1 MSPPKRPSPF
11 RLRGLSYSVVRGPN
25 ADGEWYWRAR
35 DNEGRTVWTGWSKRV
50 ALLQRAPGAVSEPPS
65 LRTVAELVQRW
76 LEAREGDP
84 QLKPETLVS
93 YATRAK
99 GVLALVGEE
108 PLTELGPA
116 FMERLRDRL
125 VAAGL
130 TQRGVHAR
138 QRLVRAAARWA
149 AAEERLTHR
158 PLPVVRLRSAER
170 VNSDYTPTED
180 EALAAL
186 REMRGETALAATVLA
201 ITGARVS
208 EVVHLTRGDLDLY
221 GGWLRLRGKTGPRRF
236 PLVAELRTLLVDR
249 GRGGAKEPEPEHP
262 DAPLFRWPM
271 RAPEDAIRDQLAL
284 ACRRAGVP
292 RFTPHGLRRMVVNRI
307 LRAGADITAAA
318 ELMGHSPS
326 VMLSYYRRVSSDDR
340 AAGVAQAGLG
350 QPLAVAGAPM
360 SSGHRSRHS
369 RR

>member
-1 MSPPKRPSPF
+1 MTTTKRPSPL

-25 ADGEWYWRAR
+25 ADGDWYWRAR
-35 DNEGRTVWTGWSKRV
+35 DAEGRTVWTGWSSRA
-50 ALLQRAPGAVSEPPS
+50 ALLQSAPIETPEPSS
-65 LRTVAELVQRW
+65 LRTIADLITKWMET
-76 LEAREGDP
+76 RERDP

-93 YATRAK
+93 YAKRAK
-99 GVLALVGEE
+99 GVVAAVGGE
-108 PLTELGPA
+108 PLTDLGPA

-125 VAAGL
+125 IATGL
-130 TQRGVHAR
+130 TQRGVNAR
-138 QRLVRAAARWA
+138 QRLIRAAARWA
-149 AAEERLTHR
+149 AEEEILTHR

-170 VNSDYTPTED
+170 VNLDYTPSED

-186 REMRGETALAATVLA
+186 RRMSGETGLAATVLA

-208 EVVHLTRGDLDLY
+208 EVVTLKRGDLDLS
-221 GGWLRLRGKTGPRRF
+221 GGWLRLSGKTGPRRF
-236 PLVAELRTLLVDR
+236 PLIAELRALLADR
-249 GRGGAKEPEPEHP
+249 GSSTEEPPTPTDP
-262 DAPLFRWPM
+262 DTPLFRWLM
-271 RAPEDAIRDQLAL
+271 RVPDAAVRDQLAL

-326 VMLSYYRRVSSDDR
+326 VMLSYYRRVSNEDR

-350 QPLAVAGAPM
+350 QPLVMAGTKKKP
-360 SSGHRSRHS
+360 GHKPRH
-369 RR
+369 RRR

>member
-1 MSPPKRPSPF
+1 MTAPKRPSPI

-25 ADGEWYWRAR
+25 AEGDWYWRAR
-35 DNEGRTVWTGWSKRV
+35 DAEDRTVWTGWASRA
-50 ALLQRAPGAVSEPPS
+50 ALLQSAPGEAPEPPS
-65 LRTVAELVQRW
+65 LRTVADLLAQW
-76 LEAREGDP
+76 MEARERDP

-99 GVLALVGEE
+99 GVLAAVGDE
-108 PLTELGPA
+108 PLTDLGPA

-125 VAAGL
+125 IAAGL
-130 TQRGVHAR
+130 TQRGVNAR
-138 QRLVRAAARWA
+138 QRLIRSAARWA

-170 VNSDYTPTED
+170 VNLDYTPTEV

-186 REMRGETALAATVLA
+186 REMSGETGLAATVLA

-208 EVVHLTRGDLDLY
+208 EVVYLKRGDLDLY
-221 GGWLRLRGKTGPRRF
+221 GGWLRLNGKTGPRRF
-236 PLVAELRTLLVDR
+236 PLIAELRALLGDR
-249 GRGGAKEPEPEHP
+249 GCSTGGCPEPTHP
-262 DAPLFRWPM
+262 DDPLFRWPM
-271 RAPEDAIRDQLAL
+271 RVPEDAVRDQLAH

-326 VMLSYYRRVSSDDR
+326 VMLSYYRRVSSEDR

-350 QPLAVAGAPM
+350 QPLVVVGTQKKAG
-360 SSGHRSRHS
+360 HKSRHS
-369 RR
+369 AR